1 MNHELSKV
9 KNIKTDEPL
18 APYTTF
24 KIGGSAKYFLESG
37 DIEEIKQALQAAR
50 EENLPIF
57 ILGGGSNILISD
69 SGFSGLVIKTK
80 FDKLEFDNE
89 KVIVGSGVSLKKLVA
104 QSVAHDLTGLEWAIG
119 IPGTVGG
126 AVRGNAGAWRKE
138 IKGAVEK
145 VKVLRDGKEII
156 LENKDC
162 NFKYRHSIFKAN
174 QDIILEIILKL
185 EKGSKEESQKQ
196 MKEYLE
202 KRIKTQDTSF
212 PSCGC
217 MFKNIKIENLSKKE
231 LKGIKGKVPQ
241 DFLDKSVI
249 PAAWLIDQC
258 GLRGHAIGGVAV
270 SERHANFIINKKEA
284 TSQDVFNLIF
294 LIKEKVLNKFNV
306 KLEEEVQLVGF

>member
-1 MNHELSKV
+1 M
-9 KNIKTDEPL
+9 
-18 APYTTF
+18 
-24 KIGGSAKYFLESG
+24 
-37 DIEEIKQALQAAR
+37 
-50 EENLPIF
+50 
-57 ILGGGSNILISD
+57 
-69 SGFSGLVIKTK
+69 VIKTK

-104 QSVAHDLTGLEWAIG
+104 QSVAHNLTGLEWAIG

-145 VKVLRDGKEII
+145 VKVLRNGKEIV
-156 LENKDC
+156 LKNKDC

-217 MFKNIKIENLSKKE
+217 MFKNIKIESLSKKE

-258 GLRGHAIGGVAV
+258 SLRGHAIGGVAV